1 MGQDNSEKIKNSIR
15 FFFYLVDNIFCYL
28 LLRDTPMDR
37 KLALFRKL
45 DHRLHRYFK
54 RKNSDK

>member
-15 FFFYLVDNIFCYL
+15 FFFYLVDNIFCCL

-45 DHRLHRYFK
+45 DLTHEEK
-54 RKNSDK
+54 TAINK